1 MRMKMGDL
9 SVGNARGWGVWGGR
23 LLGRW
28 RPVVTQTPANQFSI
42 RILLFAYLPSNL
54 LFYFSLTRLTYITTV
69 ITTVVDRSP
78 LLSRAG
84 NCRAEIVT
92 DGALFTSPQRI

>member
-1 MRMKMGDL
+1 MRLKIRDL
-9 SVGNARGWGVWGGR
+9 SVDTPAAGGVWVGR

-54 LFYFSLTRLTYITTV
+54 FFYFSITRLTY